1 MAYNLWKFQIDSLQ
15 IETSRIDLFSENV
28 SISWA
33 PVGLN
38 FNAINLKFSEI
49 VGHKAFYNI

>member
-38 FNAINLKFSEI
+38 FNAINLKFSQI
-49 VGHKAFYNI
+49 VGHTGD